1 MRGGGQTHLIGKE
14 RRSERKKER
23 KKERKV
29 ERDSVWVDEIERESV
44 SVIDSKR
51 ERQIEREREREC
63 VFVRYCEQDETICES
78 SKLQMPLFANWQLS
92 GSFIKIYPHAI
103 S

>member
-29 ERDSVWVDEIERESV
+29 ERDSV
-44 SVIDSKR
+44 
-51 ERQIEREREREC
+51 
-63 VFVRYCEQDETICES
+63 
-78 SKLQMPLFANWQLS
+78 
-92 GSFIKIYPHAI
+92 
-103 S
+103 